1 MSILRRSLSRRY
13 DLSMNSSVW
22 PVTETFVAEI
32 GDLDLSQ
39 PLSEDDWQVVE
50 EAFET
55 YAVLVIPDQRI
66 SQQQHIDFAQ
76 RFGPMDVS
84 MVAQMT
90 DATPRIRADI
100 TDVSNLDGNDEICAE
115 DNRLRQFQLGNQ
127 LWHTDSSFK
136 KVPAKASLLYIR
148 EIPLVGGHTEFAD
161 MRAAYDAL
169 SGAMQRKIDRLV
181 ALHAIAYSRQKLDF
195 EMTEE
200 ENENLP
206 PVPQAMVRRHATS
219 GRTSIYVASH
229 AGAVD
234 GMSEAAGKALLA
246 ELIAHATQRQFVH
259 THRWRANDLVIWDN
273 RCTMHR
279 GMTFDDQ
286 RWRRD
291 AQRATVMDVMPT
303 CDEEGIGA
311 AAE

>member
-1 MSILRRSLSRRY
+1 
-13 DLSMNSSVW
+13 MNPSVW

-39 PLSEDDWQVVE
+39 PLSEADWQVVE

-55 YAVLVIPDQRI
+55 YAILIIPDQRI
-66 SQQQHIDFAQ
+66 SQQQHIDFAR
-76 RFGPMDVS
+76 RFGPMDAS
-84 MVAQMT
+84 MVVDIT
-90 DATPRIRADI
+90 DGKPRIRADI
-100 TDVSNLDGNDEICAE
+100 TDVSNLDGTDEICAE
-115 DNRLRQFQLGNQ
+115 DDRLRLFLLGNR

-136 KVPAKASLLYIR
+136 KVPAKASLLYMR
-148 EIPLVGGHTEFAD
+148 EIPPVGGHTEFVD

-169 SGAMQRKIDRLV
+169 SDAMQRRIDSLV
-181 ALHAIAYSRQKLDF
+181 ALHAIAYSREKMEF
-195 EMTEE
+195 EMTED
-200 ENENLP
+200 ENDSLP
-206 PVPQAMVRRHATS
+206 PVPQAMVRRHAYS

-229 AGAVD
+229 AGKID
-234 GMSEAAGKALLA
+234 GMSDADGKALLA
-246 ELIAHATQRQFVH
+246 DLIAHATQRQFVH

-279 GMTFDDQ
+279 GLTFDDQ

-291 AQRATVMDVMPT
+291 AQRATVMDVAPT
-303 CDEEGIGA
+303 CEQEGIDA

>member
-1 MSILRRSLSRRY
+1 
-13 DLSMNSSVW
+13 MNPSVW

-39 PLSEDDWQVVE
+39 PLSVADWQVVE

-55 YAVLVIPDQRI
+55 YAILIIPDQRI
-66 SQQQHIDFAQ
+66 SQQQHIDFAL
-76 RFGPMDVS
+76 RFGPMDAS
-84 MVAQMT
+84 MVVDMT
-90 DATPRIRADI
+90 DVKPRIRTDI
-100 TDVSNLDGNDEICAE
+100 TDVSNLDGSDEICAE
-115 DNRLRQFQLGNQ
+115 DNRLRLFLLGNR

-136 KVPAKASLLYIR
+136 KVPAKASLLYMR
-148 EIPLVGGHTEFAD
+148 EIPPVGGHTEFAD

-169 SGAMQRKIDRLV
+169 SDAMQRRIDSLV
-181 ALHAIAYSRQKLDF
+181 ALHAIAYSREKMEF
-195 EMTEE
+195 EMTED
-200 ENENLP
+200 ENDSLP
-206 PVPQAMVRRHATS
+206 PVPQAMVRRHADS

-229 AGAVD
+229 AGKID
-234 GMSEAAGKALLA
+234 GMSDADGKALLA
-246 ELIAHATQRQFVH
+246 DLIAHATQRQFVH

-279 GMTFDDQ
+279 GLTFDDQ

-303 CDEEGIGA
+303 CEQEGIAVAEEGV

>member
-1 MSILRRSLSRRY
+1 
-13 DLSMNSSVW
+13 MNPGVW

-39 PLSEDDWQVVE
+39 PLSEADWQVVE
-50 EAFET
+50 EAFRT
-55 YAVLVIPDQRI
+55 YAILIIPDQRI
-66 SQQQHIDFAQ
+66 SQQQHIDFAL
-76 RFGPMDVS
+76 RFGPMEMS
-84 MVAQMT
+84 MVVDMT
-90 DATPRIRADI
+90 DVRPRLRDDI
-100 TDVSNLDGNDEICAE
+100 SDVSNLDGNDEIFAE
-115 DNRLRQFQLGNQ
+115 DDRLRFFKLGNR

-136 KVPAKASLLYIR
+136 KVPAKASLLYMR
-148 EIPLVGGHTEFAD
+148 EIPPVGGHTEFAD

-169 SGAMQRKIDRLV
+169 SGAMQRRIDSLV
-181 ALHAIAYSRQKLDF
+181 AMHAIAYSRENLGF
-195 EMTEE
+195 EMTAE

-206 PVPQAMVRRHATS
+206 PVPQAMVRRHGYS
-219 GRTSIYVASH
+219 GRVSIYVASH
-229 AGAVD
+229 AGKIV
-234 GMSEAAGKALLA
+234 GMSDADGKALLA

-279 GMTFDDQ
+279 GLAFDDQ

-291 AQRATVMDVMPT
+291 GQRATVMDVAPT
-303 CDEEGIGA
+303 CEQEGIDT

>member
-1 MSILRRSLSRRY
+1 
-13 DLSMNSSVW
+13 MNPSVW

-39 PLSEDDWQVVE
+39 PLSEADWQVVE

-55 YAVLVIPDQRI
+55 YAILIIPDQRI
-66 SQQQHIDFAQ
+66 SQQQHIDFAL
-76 RFGPMDVS
+76 RFGPMDAS
-84 MVAQMT
+84 MVVDMT
-90 DATPRIRADI
+90 DVKPRIRTDI
-100 TDVSNLDGNDEICAE
+100 TDVSNLDGNDKICAE
-115 DNRLRQFQLGNQ
+115 DNRLRLFLLGNR

-136 KVPAKASLLYIR
+136 KVPAKASLLYMR
-148 EIPLVGGHTEFAD
+148 EIPPVGGHTEFAD

-169 SGAMQRKIDRLV
+169 SDAMQRRIDSLV
-181 ALHAIAYSRQKLDF
+181 ALHAIAYSREKMDF
-195 EMTEE
+195 VMTAEE
-200 ENENLP
+200 TEDLP
-206 PVPQAMVRRHATS
+206 PVPQAMVRRHAAS

-229 AGAVD
+229 AGKID
-234 GMSEAAGKALLA
+234 GMSDADGKALLA
-246 ELIAHATQRQFVH
+246 DLIAHATQRQFVH

-279 GMTFDDQ
+279 GLTFDDQ

-303 CDEEGIGA
+303 REQEGIDA

>member
-1 MSILRRSLSRRY
+1 
-13 DLSMNSSVW
+13 MNPSVW

-39 PLSEDDWQVVE
+39 PLSEADWQVVE

-55 YAVLVIPDQRI
+55 YAILIIPDQRI
-66 SQQQHIDFAQ
+66 SQQQHIDFAL
-76 RFGPMDVS
+76 RFGPMDNSILVNIS
-84 MVAQMT
+84 DAKPRVRT
-90 DATPRIRADI
+90 DIA
-100 TDVSNLDGNDEICAE
+100 DVSNLDGNDQIRAE
-115 DNRLRQFQLGNQ
+115 DDRQRLYRLGNR
-127 LWHTDSSFK
+127 LWHTDRSFK
-136 KVPAKASLLYIR
+136 EVPAKASLLYMR
-148 EIPLVGGHTEFAD
+148 EIPPVGGHTEFAD

-169 SGAMQRKIDRLV
+169 PDALQRKIDNLV
-181 ALHAIAYSRQKLDF
+181 AVHAIAYSREKMGF
-195 EMTEE
+195 EMTAEE
-200 ENENLP
+200 IETLL
-206 PVPQAMVRRHATS
+206 PVPQAMVRRHAYS

-229 AGAVD
+229 AGEIV
-234 GMSEAAGKALLA
+234 GMSDADGPALLA

-279 GMTFDDQ
+279 GLTFDDQ

-291 AQRATVMDVMPT
+291 AQRATVMDVAPT
-303 CDEEGIGA
+303 CEQEGIEA